1 MNHIIGLQGG
11 CRYPY
16 SVRRPKRVG
25 KRWRREVRNMW
36 DVLIILTGTL
46 VSEHHLNGGI
56 WGGLVA
62 IRGLQSPTRAPPQL
76 ASSEAVLMGIK
87 MGALSGLQE

>member
-1 MNHIIGLQGG
+1 M
-11 CRYPY
+11 
-16 SVRRPKRVG
+16 G

-46 VSEHHLNGGI
+46 VSEHPLNGGI

-62 IRGLQSPTRAPPQL
+62 IRGLQSPTHAPPQL
-76 ASSEAVLMGIK
+76 ASSEAVLMGIT